1 MGDAVERLLDDD
13 AFRFGVAMGAIETF
27 ADYCLKRYTQTEA
40 IEYISGTVGGYSGIL
55 YLFQRALRKGEKL
68 GRVNAY
74 WNAFTS
80 VSNVLAGMALGETYS
95 SKQLIGV
102 ALISAGIF
110 LI

>member
-13 AFRFGVAMGAIETF
+13 ALRFGVAMGAIETV
-27 ADYCLKRYTQTEA
+27 ADYCLKRYTQTEGL
-40 IEYISGTVGGYSGIL
+40 EYISATISGYSGVL

-68 GRVNAY
+68 GRVNAF

-95 SKQLIGV
+95 PKQLLGF
-102 ALISAGIF
+102 ALISTGIF